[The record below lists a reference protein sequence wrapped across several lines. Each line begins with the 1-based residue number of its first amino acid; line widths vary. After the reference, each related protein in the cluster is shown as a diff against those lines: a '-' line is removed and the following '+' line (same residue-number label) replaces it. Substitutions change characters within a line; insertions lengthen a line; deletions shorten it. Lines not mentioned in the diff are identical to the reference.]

1 MAMLYSSTPLDMV
14 IHEDVGPE
22 TTTTMLLL
30 LPPPA
35 QADPYGSVGDMTATA
50 AWPAFGGGLGGDVD
64 GGRPVQRA
72 SKPCNHSRTS
82 CRCANWVANGVDL
95 CGACYSGQ
103 CNA

>member
-1 MAMLYSSTPLDMV
+1 MSCSSTPLDMA
-14 IHEDVGPE
+14 IHGGAGPE
-22 TTTTMLLL
+22 TTTMLLLL

-35 QADPYGSVGDMTATA
+35 QAEPCGSVGDVAATA
-50 AWPAFGGGLGGDVD
+50 AWPVFVGGLGG
-64 GGRPVQRA
+64 GGPIQHA

-82 CRCANWVANGVDL
+82 CRCANWVDNGVDL